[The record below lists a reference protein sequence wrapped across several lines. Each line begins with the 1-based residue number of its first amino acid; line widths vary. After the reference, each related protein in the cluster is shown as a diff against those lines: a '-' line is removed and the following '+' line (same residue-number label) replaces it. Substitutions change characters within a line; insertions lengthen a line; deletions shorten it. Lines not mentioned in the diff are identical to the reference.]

1 MNSYHPEDHDDNES
15 ALRTMLHIV
24 AGIALDL
31 QRGYTLTEAQRDDL
45 QRIATDKAMWSETMN
60 ILTKLGKAV
69 QP

>member
-24 AGIALDL
+24 AGVALDL
-31 QRGYTLTEAQRDDL
+31 QRGYTLSEAQRQDL
-45 QRIATDKAMWSETMN
+45 QRIALDKAVWLETTR
-60 ILTKLGKAV
+60 ILTKLNNEV